1 MMIMWCKGNIVTLPV
16 RMQIGAFPLENRIEV
31 PQKIKNK
38 TLMWPS
44 KSTHGYISK
53 ENKVPIS
60 QRDIC
65 TPMLIAVPS
74 TMAKT

>member
-1 MMIMWCKGNIVTLPV
+1 MWSKGNTVTLLV
-16 RMQIGAFPLENRIEV
+16 RMQFGAVPPENRIEV
-31 PQKIKNK
+31 PQKIKSK

-65 TPMLIAVPS
+65 TLMFIAVLS
-74 TMAKT
+74 TIAKT